1 MPESSRSWT
10 AESLQTQ
17 ARILGLDMSAVDAGA
32 LLDRVKSGLDDVDK
46 ADELCPGHHEPAV
59 IFNASQGR
67 Q

>member
-1 MPESSRSWT
+1 M
-10 AESLQTQ
+10 
-17 ARILGLDMSAVDAGA
+17 LGLDMSAVDAGA